1 MARTGRRPGR
11 SCTREA
17 ILAAARS
24 SFAARG
30 YDATTIRGVAGEAG
44 VDPALVGHFFGAKD
58 GLFAA
63 AMDMPR
69 PPAEALAEALE
80 GEDAELGRRIVAT
93 FLSVWDGAQGSPLMA
108 LLRSATGSEG
118 ATSMLREFAE
128 REVVGRIA
136 QRIGGPQARLRASLV
151 ASHML
156 GLGLAR
162 HVIGIEPAASSTPA
176 ALVDA
181 IGPRIQSYLYPEAG

>member
-11 SCTREA
+11 SGTREA

-30 YDATTIRGVAGEAG
+30 YDATTIRGVAGQAG
-44 VDPALVGHFFGAKD
+44 VDPALVSHYFGAKD

-63 AMDMPR
+63 MMEIPR

-80 GEDAELGRRIVAT
+80 GEDGELGRRIVAT
-93 FLSVWDGAQGSPLMA
+93 FLSVWDSAHGSPLMA
-108 LLRSATGSEG
+108 LLRSATGSER
-118 ATSMLREFAE
+118 AASLMREFAE
-128 REVVGRIA
+128 REIVGRIA
-136 QRIGGPQARLRASLV
+136 RRIGGRHARLRASLV

-156 GLGLAR
+156 GLGLSR
-162 HVIGIEPAASSTPA
+162 YVIGIEPAASAPSTT
-176 ALVDA
+176 LVDA
-181 IGPRIQSYLYPEAG
+181 IGPRIQAYLFPEAG

>member
-11 SCTREA
+11 SGTREA

-30 YDATTIRGVAGEAG
+30 YDATTIRGVAGDAG
-44 VDPALVGHFFGAKD
+44 VDPALVSHYFGAKD

-63 AMDMPR
+63 AMELPR
-69 PPAEALAEALE
+69 PPAEALGEALA
-80 GEDAELGRRIVAT
+80 GEDAELGRRIVGT
-93 FLSVWDGAQGSPLMA
+93 FLSVWDSAHGSPLMA

-118 ATSMLREFAE
+118 AASMLREFAE

-136 QRIGGPQARLRASLV
+136 QRVGGRQARLRASLV

-162 HVIGIEPAASSTPA
+162 YVLGIEPAASAAPA
-176 ALVDA
+176 TLVNA
-181 IGPRIQSYLYPEAG
+181 IGPRIQTYLFPEAA

>member
-1 MARTGRRPGR
+1 MARTGRRPGQ
-11 SCTREA
+11 SGTREA
-17 ILAAARS
+17 ILAVARS

-44 VDPALVGHFFGAKD
+44 VDPALVSHYYGAKD

-63 AMDMPR
+63 ALDLPR
-69 PPAEALAEALE
+69 PPGEAIAEALA
-80 GEDAELGRRIVAT
+80 GEDAELGRRIVTT
-93 FLSVWDGAQGSPLMA
+93 FLSVWDSAQGSPLMV

-118 ATSMLREFAE
+118 AATMMREFAE

-136 QRIGGPQARLRASLV
+136 DRIGAPQARLRASLV

-156 GLGLAR
+156 GLGLTR
-162 HVIGIEPAASSTPA
+162 YVIGIEPVASATPA

-181 IGPRIQSYLYPEAG
+181 IAPRIQGYLEVTA